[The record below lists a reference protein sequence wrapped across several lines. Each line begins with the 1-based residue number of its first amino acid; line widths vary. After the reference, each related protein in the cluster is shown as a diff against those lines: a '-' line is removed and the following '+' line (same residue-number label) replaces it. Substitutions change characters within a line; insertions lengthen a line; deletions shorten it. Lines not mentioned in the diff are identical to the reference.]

1 MRASVQRHTARR
13 TIAASTRSLKPKFSK
28 FGAFFVSVIER
39 PPNSRRPKTSMLGEP
54 LPPAPGG
61 YRP

>member
-1 MRASVQRHTARR
+1 MRALVQRHTARR

-39 PPNSRRPKTSMLGEP
+39 PPNSRRSKT
-54 LPPAPGG
+54 
-61 YRP
+61 